1 MTADR
6 REREETQDSR
16 SARQS
21 DSSPVDLSR
30 ESHSIPPE
38 GPSTLDHVPRV
49 DGDVESLAC
58 YSEDSAEAQTEV
70 TEGPGTECVASNTSE
85 FLGSPAE
92 AEGPTR
98 AAEAYTQLGRA
109 TIRHFAKELLARV
122 DDLHTLA
129 WNKDTL
135 YDFLTL
141 IAKSSGEDEDTAALM
156 PAENESIREDV
167 SNILES
173 AFAQTQ
179 EKYPPLPDDL
189 SPLVSKLVE
198 AFSEIQRDE
207 QGLQR
212 LHEDC
217 ARWSENRERLLSTIC
232 ELTSEA
238 QQLVDSTEILEIPGC
253 SEEDRR
259 LIDGRIEG
267 IRLMLKMILLLPERA
282 SESIAPCRSIAES
295 DFRSTTH
302 VRESVAALLKDVS
315 HHNYGLI
322 TGLRQSAER
331 CRNSFFSF
339 LGKHYFVILD
349 SLQDGKRSSEDLK
362 MRLTEQYPVAENA
375 VSALFK
381 LYDEL
386 IAIMERFLG
395 NFNIVPIVTE
405 RGAETDYYLHEP
417 FDVEADPELSTGQVL
432 DMIHKG
438 YEFLEKLHGER
449 NHVVRRARVRVVKN

>member
-1 MTADR
+1 MTGVDGHGENLPRSSEDMA
-6 REREETQDSR
+6 DSR
-16 SARQS
+16 
-21 DSSPVDLSR
+21 
-30 ESHSIPPE
+30 
-38 GPSTLDHVPRV
+38 
-49 DGDVESLAC
+49 
-58 YSEDSAEAQTEV
+58 TEV
-70 TEGPGTECVASNTSE
+70 TAGPGTEWVAPNTSE
-85 FLGSPAE
+85 CEGPPAE
-92 AEGPTR
+92 EGGRTR
-98 AAEAYTQLGRA
+98 EAEAYTQLGRA
-109 TIRHFAKELLARV
+109 IIRHFAKALLARV
-122 DDLHTLA
+122 DDLHALS

-135 YDFLTL
+135 QDFLTAM
-141 IAKSSGEDEDTAALM
+141 AKSSEKDEATAALM
-156 PAENESIREDV
+156 PIENESICKDV
-167 SNILES
+167 NNILDS
-173 AFAQTQ
+173 AFSQTR

-189 SPLVSKLVE
+189 SPLLSKVLE

-207 QGLQR
+207 KGLQR

-238 QQLVDSTEILEIPGC
+238 QQLVGFTEILEISGC

-282 SESIAPCRSIAES
+282 AESIASCEPIAES
-295 DFRSTTH
+295 DFRSTKH

-349 SLQDGKRSSEDLK
+349 SLQDGKRSSEDL
-362 MRLTEQYPVAENA
+362 RLRLSEQYPGAENA

-417 FDVEADPELSTGQVL
+417 FDVEADPELSTGQVF

>member
-1 MTADR
+1 M
-6 REREETQDSR
+6 
-16 SARQS
+16 
-21 DSSPVDLSR
+21 
-30 ESHSIPPE
+30 
-38 GPSTLDHVPRV
+38 
-49 DGDVESLAC
+49 
-58 YSEDSAEAQTEV
+58 
-70 TEGPGTECVASNTSE
+70 
-85 FLGSPAE
+85 
-92 AEGPTR
+92 
-98 AAEAYTQLGRA
+98 
-109 TIRHFAKELLARV
+109 
-122 DDLHTLA
+122 
-129 WNKDTL
+129 
-135 YDFLTL
+135 
-141 IAKSSGEDEDTAALM
+141 AKSSEKDEATAALM
-156 PAENESIREDV
+156 PIENESICKDV
-167 SNILES
+167 NNILDS
-173 AFAQTQ
+173 AFSQTR

-189 SPLVSKLVE
+189 SPLLSKVLE

-207 QGLQR
+207 KGLQR

-238 QQLVDSTEILEIPGC
+238 QQLVGFTEILEISGC

-282 SESIAPCRSIAES
+282 AESIASCEPIA
-295 DFRSTTH
+295 DFRSTKH

-349 SLQDGKRSSEDLK
+349 SLQDGKRSSEDL
-362 MRLTEQYPVAENA
+362 RLRLSEQYPGAENA

-417 FDVEADPELSTGQVL
+417 FDVEADPELSTGQVF